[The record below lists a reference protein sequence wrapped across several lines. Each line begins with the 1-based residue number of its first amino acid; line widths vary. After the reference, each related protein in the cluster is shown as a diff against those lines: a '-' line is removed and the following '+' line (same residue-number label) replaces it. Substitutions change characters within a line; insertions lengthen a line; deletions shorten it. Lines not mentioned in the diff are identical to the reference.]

1 MIVHRNGRQ
10 TTNDSRIRIASA
22 AGWKHENNQTKW
34 RRLNAGDSV
43 FMRHSRSVRSA
54 GCRGPGSSCRYK
66 NSETYLRQEMPTRP
80 VAILAL
86 TILIVRQESLNRAYP
101 KCRSPSSEDNIYW
114 KLDC

>member
-10 TTNDSRIRIASA
+10 TTNDSIIRIASA
-22 AGWKHENNQTKW
+22 AGWEHENNQTKW

-54 GCRGPGSSCRYK
+54 GCRGTGSSCRYK
-66 NSETYLRQEMPTRP
+66 NSETYLRQEMPTRS

-86 TILIVRQESLNRAYP
+86 TILIVPQQSLNLAYP
-101 KCRSPSSEDNIYW
+101 KCQRLPSEDDIHW